1 MTASIK
7 TRMALTARVRIRWRN
22 SCSSGILWSDDSI
35 FAASA
40 VDVVRFLETGIVS
53 SLFCWKNV
61 TRTFYACSI
70 LSNLP
75 LEKCLPVHNKRDGVQ
90 SRMVTIILL
99 CLRVG
104 PVNTHRVDLT
114 VVRPRHG
121 TRWERPGGA
130 DRKSVV

>member
-7 TRMALTARVRIRWRN
+7 TRMALTARVRIRWRT
-22 SCSSGILWSDDSI
+22 SCSAGILWSDDSI
-35 FAASA
+35 CAASA

-75 LEKCLPVHNKRDGVQ
+75 LEKCLPVHNKRDGVE
-90 SRMVTIILL
+90 RNVEVRTLL
-99 CLRVG
+99 Q
-104 PVNTHRVDLT
+104 
-114 VVRPRHG
+114 RH
-121 TRWERPGGA
+121 
-130 DRKSVV
+130 